1 MKRVLSILLFILTA
15 NIISAQTTWLEHFAD
30 LERYNSYEKVF
41 ITDNLPHNILSNE
54 LQKCYYQ
61 NLSMKQYI
69 RRLLIYD
76 HMTRQMLITCTSRK
90 AGSGYLFVNQKVS
103 EAVDNTKDKF
113 IVNYYYNGRFI
124 ETAMD
129 VRCLVKL
136 RRKQIRLYDI
146 DADMAN
152 KVVSVYIYDKK
163 YQRGE

>member
-1 MKRVLSILLFILTA
+1 
-15 NIISAQTTWLEHFAD
+15 
-30 LERYNSYEKVF
+30 
-41 ITDNLPHNILSNE
+41 
-54 LQKCYYQ
+54 
-61 NLSMKQYI
+61 
-69 RRLLIYD
+69 
-76 HMTRQMLITCTSRK
+76 MLITCTSRK

-136 RRKQIRLYDI
+136 RRKQIRSYDI